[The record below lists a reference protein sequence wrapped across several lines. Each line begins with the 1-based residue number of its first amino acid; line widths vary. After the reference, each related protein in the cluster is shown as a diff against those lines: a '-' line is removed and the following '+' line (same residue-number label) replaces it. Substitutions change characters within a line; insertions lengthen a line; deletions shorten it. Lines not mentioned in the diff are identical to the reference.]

1 MVITNVRIL
10 TSNFLMRFVG
20 KNICQLKK
28 LYITSRSINIV
39 INNKNFNY
47 QQILMINQLLN
58 NNCINS

>member
-1 MVITNVRIL
+1 
-10 TSNFLMRFVG
+10 MRFVG